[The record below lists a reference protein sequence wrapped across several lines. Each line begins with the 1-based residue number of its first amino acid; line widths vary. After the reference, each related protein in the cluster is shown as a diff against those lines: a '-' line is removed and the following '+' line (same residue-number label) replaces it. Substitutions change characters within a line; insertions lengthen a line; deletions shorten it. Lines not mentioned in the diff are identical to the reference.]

1 MIHGSIVAGSIV
13 AIVTPFRNGNI
24 DEDAFKD
31 LIEFQ
36 IENGTHGI
44 VPCGTTGESPT
55 LSHEEHEYVI
65 ELTVNAVNKRVP
77 VIAGTGSNSTK
88 EAIRLTRFAK
98 EIGADAALLVAP
110 YYNKPTQ
117 EGLYLHFKQIA
128 SQVDIPIILYNI
140 PGRAGVNIA
149 PETIARLARDFKNII
164 GVKEATGSI
173 PQASKI
179 LHLCG
184 MDFVLLSGEDGIN
197 FPLLAI
203 GAKGF
208 ITVTANIAPKDVSD
222 LYNHFNNGEFEKA
235 RDLHYKLLPLNEAL
249 FIETNPIPV
258 KAALSMMDKINYEYR
273 LPLSEMAPGNYE
285 ELKTAL
291 SDYGLIG

>member
-1 MIHGSIVAGSIV
+1 MIHGSIV
-13 AIVTPFRNGNI
+13 AIVTPFRDGKI
-24 DEDAFKD
+24 DEDALKN

-55 LSHEEHEYVI
+55 LSHEEHEYLI
-65 ELTVNAVNKRVP
+65 ELTVKTANKRVP

-98 EIGADAALLVAP
+98 EIGADAALVVVP

-140 PGRAGVNIA
+140 PGRSGVNMT
-149 PETIARLARDFKNII
+149 PQTIARLAADFKNII
-164 GVKEATGSI
+164 GVKEAAGSI

-179 LHLCG
+179 LQLCG
-184 MDFVLLSGEDGIN
+184 MDFLVLSGEDALN
-197 FPLLAI
+197 FPLLTI
-203 GAKGF
+203 GARGF
-208 ITVTANIAPKDVSD
+208 ISVTANIAPKDVSN
-222 LYNHFNNGEFEKA
+222 LYNLYASGEFEKA

-249 FIETNPIPV
+249 FIETNPIPI
-258 KAALSMMDKINYEYR
+258 KAALSMMDLIKYEYR
-273 LPLSEMAPGNYE
+273 LPLSEMAQDNYD
-285 ELKTAL
+285 ELKKVL
-291 SDYGLIG
+291 LDYGLIS

>member
-1 MIHGSIVAGSIV
+1 MIHGSMV
-13 AIVTPFRNGNI
+13 AIVTPFRNGKI
-24 DEDAFKD
+24 DEKALKD

-98 EIGADAALLVAP
+98 EIGADATLLVVP

-128 SQVDIPIILYNI
+128 TQVDIPIILYNI
-140 PGRAGVNIA
+140 PGRTGVNMT
-149 PETIARLARDFKNII
+149 PETIARLAGDFKNII

-184 MDFVLLSGEDGIN
+184 MDFLLLSGEDSIN

-203 GAKGF
+203 GARGF
-208 ITVTANIAPKDVSD
+208 ITVTANIAPKDVAD

-258 KAALSMMDKINYEYR
+258 KAALSMMDKIKYEYR
-273 LPLSEMAPGNYE
+273 LPLSEMTPGHYE
-285 ELKTAL
+285 ELKTVL
-291 SDYGLIG
+291 SDYGLIS

>member
-1 MIHGSIVAGSIV
+1 MIHGSMV
-13 AIVTPFRNGNI
+13 AIVTPFRNGKI
-24 DEDAFKD
+24 DEKALKD

-65 ELTVNAVNKRVP
+65 ELTVNAVAKRVP

-98 EIGADAALLVAP
+98 EIGADATLLVVP

-128 SQVDIPIILYNI
+128 TQVNIPIILYNI
-140 PGRAGVNIA
+140 PGRTGVNMT
-149 PETIARLARDFKNII
+149 PETIARLAGDFKNII

-179 LHLCG
+179 LHLCAK
-184 MDFVLLSGEDGIN
+184 DFLLLSGEDSIN
-197 FPLLAI
+197 LPLLAI
-203 GAKGF
+203 GGRGF
-208 ITVTANIAPKDVSD
+208 ITVTANIAPKDVAD

-258 KAALSMMDKINYEYR
+258 KAALSMMDKIKYEYR
-273 LPLSEMAPGNYE
+273 LPLSEMTPGHYE
-285 ELKTAL
+285 ELKTVL
-291 SDYGLIG
+291 SDYGLIS

>member
-1 MIHGSIVAGSIV
+1 MIHGSIV
-13 AIVTPFRNGNI
+13 AIVTPFKNGII
-24 DEDAFKD
+24 DEDALRE

-65 ELTVNAVNKRVP
+65 ELTVQAVNKRVP

-98 EIGADAALLVAP
+98 EIGADAALVVVP

-117 EGLYLHFKQIA
+117 EGLYQHFKQIA

-140 PGRAGVNIA
+140 PGRSVVNLD
-149 PETIARLARDFKNII
+149 PETIARLASDYKYIV
-164 GVKEATGSI
+164 GVKEAAGSI

-179 LHLCG
+179 FQLCG
-184 MDFVLLSGEDGIN
+184 KDFLVLSGEDALN
-197 FPLLAI
+197 YPLLTI
-203 GAKGF
+203 GAQGF
-208 ITVTANIAPKDVSD
+208 ITVTANIAPSDVSE
-222 LYNHFNNGEFEKA
+222 LYNSFNTGDIDKA
-235 RDLHYKLLPLNEAL
+235 RDLHYKLMPLNDAL
-249 FIETNPIPV
+249 FIETNPIPI
-258 KAALSMMDKINYEYR
+258 KAALSMMDKIKYEYR
-273 LPLSEMAPGNYE
+273 LPLCEMSEANYE
-285 ELKTAL
+285 KLKRAL
-291 SDYGLIG
+291 VDYGLIS

>member
-1 MIHGSIVAGSIV
+1 MIHGSMV
-13 AIVTPFRNGNI
+13 AIVTPFRNGKI
-24 DEDAFKD
+24 DEKALKD

-65 ELTVNAVNKRVP
+65 ELTVNAVAKRVP

-98 EIGADAALLVAP
+98 EIGADATLLVVP

-128 SQVDIPIILYNI
+128 TQVNIPIILYNI
-140 PGRAGVNIA
+140 PGRTGVNMT
-149 PETIARLARDFKNII
+149 PETIARLAGDFKNII

-179 LHLCG
+179 LHLCAT
-184 MDFVLLSGEDGIN
+184 DFLLLSGEDSIN
-197 FPLLAI
+197 LPLLAI
-203 GAKGF
+203 GGRGF
-208 ITVTANIAPKDVSD
+208 ITVTANIAPKDVAD

-258 KAALSMMDKINYEYR
+258 KAALSMMDKIKYEYR
-273 LPLSEMAPGNYE
+273 LPLSEMTPGHYE

-291 SDYGLIG
+291 SDYGLIS

>member
-1 MIHGSIVAGSIV
+1 MIHGSLV
-13 AIVTPFRNGNI
+13 AIVTPFKNGKI
-24 DEDAFKD
+24 DEEALKD

-65 ELTVNAVNKRVP
+65 ELTVKKVNKRVP

-88 EAIRLTRFAK
+88 EALRLTRFA
-98 EIGADAALLVAP
+98 EQIGADAALLVVP

-117 EGLYLHFKQIA
+117 EGLYLHFRQIA
-128 SQVDIPIILYNI
+128 SQVSIPIILYNI
-140 PGRAGVNIA
+140 PGRSGVNMS
-149 PETIARLARDFKNII
+149 PETIARLARDCKNII
-164 GVKEATGSI
+164 GVKEASGSL

-179 LHLCG
+179 LYLCG
-184 MDFVLLSGEDGIN
+184 MDFILLSGEDAIN
-197 FPLLAI
+197 FPLLAV

-208 ITVTANIAPKDVSD
+208 ITVTANIAPREVAD
-222 LYNHFNNGEFEKA
+222 LYNLFRNGEFEKA
-235 RDLHYKLLPLNEAL
+235 RDMHYKLLPLNEAL

-258 KAALSMMDKINYEYR
+258 KAALSMMGKVAYEYR
-273 LPLSEMAPGNYE
+273 YPLCNMCEENYE
-285 ELKTAL
+285 TLKTAL
-291 SDYGLIG
+291 SDYGIID